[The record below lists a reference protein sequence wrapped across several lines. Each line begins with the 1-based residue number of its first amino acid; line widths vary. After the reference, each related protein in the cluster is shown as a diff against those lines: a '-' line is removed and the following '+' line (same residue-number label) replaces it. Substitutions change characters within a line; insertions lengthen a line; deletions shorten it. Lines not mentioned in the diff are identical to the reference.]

1 MILEI
6 ANIEIKADQLVA
18 FEQNLEKAQSVIAQ
32 AQGYLGHD
40 FQQCIEE
47 PTKYVLLIQWES
59 LEAHTE
65 GFRQSE
71 LFREWRALIGKYF
84 AAPPEVLHYELRF
97 QNRKS

>member
-6 ANIEIKADQLVA
+6 ANIEIKADHLEE
-18 FEQNLEKAQSVIAQ
+18 FELNLGKAQSVIAQ
-32 AQGYLGHD
+32 AQGYLGHQ
-40 FQQCIEE
+40 FQQCMEQ

-65 GFRQSE
+65 GFRKSE
-71 LFREWRALIGKYF
+71 LFQEWRALIGGYF
-84 AAPPEVLHYELRF
+84 AAPPEVLHYQLKF